1 MCLKLTVTNKLKIS
15 IKKRSIH
22 SSFTSSLSSSYG
34 KKERGEDKVV
44 KEEMEQESL
53 NGTFDDRVMTEEQME
68 ALRKQIAIYAVLCD
82 QLVFLHN
89 SLSSVPLLS
98 SGTYNTP

>member
-1 MCLKLTVTNKLKIS
+1 
-15 IKKRSIH
+15 
-22 SSFTSSLSSSYG
+22 
-34 KKERGEDKVV
+34 VV

-53 NGTFDDRVMTEEQME
+53 NGRYGSRVMTDEQME
-68 ALRKQIAIYAVLCD
+68 TLRKQIAIYAVLCD

-98 SGTYNTP
+98 SGTYTTP